1 MMPLSKKNIDEG
13 WMKTYQSFH
22 NNSINWWSKKFER
35 KFSRVYVID
44 SSGMIL
50 FLLENGFYVLNNQ
63 NVKIHS

>member
-22 NNSINWWSKKFER
+22 NNSNWWSKNLRESFQSLCYR
-35 KFSRVYVID
+35 SWND
-44 SSGMIL
+44 L